1 MDSQTTE
8 MLWSEI
14 VGGYLQHNRLPRAP
28 ADVEDAE
35 QTSFGA
41 KTSLRD
47 NTEAVINN
55 AAVKLL
61 LQELNKQ
68 TRVMNGMR

>member
-1 MDSQTTE
+1 M
-8 MLWSEI
+8 
-14 VGGYLQHNRLPRAP
+14 
-28 ADVEDAE
+28 EDAE

-47 NTEAVINN
+47 NTEAIINN
-55 AAVKLL
+55 TAVKWL

-68 TRVMNGMR
+68 KRVMNGMR